1 MSEKTKRTMK
11 VRPATLLAML
21 ALFVAI
27 GGTATA
33 ASGLINGKNIKKGTI
48 AGKAFK
54 NQTITQ
60 TKISPAAIAALAG
73 AKGPRGV
80 KGEKGSIGSKGPDGD
95 QGVAGAPGTTT
106 VTGTATKVAQAS
118 NVDVDQV
125 VLDDLPGSRYVVTA
139 KVNVLSQTAGSLVVC
154 SIETNGGGGSDEARW
169 SNPVNSSR
177 GVLWMVKSTEAE
189 VNEIKVVCNAG
200 DSSATL
206 KTVLTAV
213 PAL

>member
-1 MSEKTKRTMK
+1 MKDITKTLMK
-11 VRPATLLAML
+11 IRPATLLAML

-48 AGKAFK
+48 ADKAFK

-60 TKISPAAIAALAG
+60 TKISTSTIAALAG
-73 AKGPRGV
+73 AKGPQGA
-80 KGEKGSIGSKGPDGD
+80 KGEKGAPGSKGADGD
-95 QGVAGAPGTTT
+95 QGAPGAPGTTT
-106 VTGTATKVAQAS
+106 VTGTANKVAQVP
-118 NVDVDQV
+118 NLDVNQV

-139 KVNVLSQTAGSLVVC
+139 KVNVLSQTAGSQVVC
-154 SIETNGGGGSDEARW
+154 SIETNGGGGDDEARW
-169 SNPVNSSR
+169 TNPANSSR

-189 VNEIKVVCNAG
+189 VSEVKVVCNAG
-200 DSSATL
+200 TSSATL
-206 KTVLTAV
+206 KTTLTAV